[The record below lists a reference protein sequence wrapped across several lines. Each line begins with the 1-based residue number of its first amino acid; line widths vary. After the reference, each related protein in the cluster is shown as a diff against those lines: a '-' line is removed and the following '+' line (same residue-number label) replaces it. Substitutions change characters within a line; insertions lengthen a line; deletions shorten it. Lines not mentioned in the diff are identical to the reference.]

1 MFWQRMRAGS
11 GFWAVTEDEIGGD
24 LGAVTEGEIGGDLG
38 AVTED
43 EIGALRLG
51 FPTQPLLQPVSGFS
65 GFLALDS
72 TMSVIFYSPGCT
84 TETL

>member
-11 GFWAVTEDEIGGD
+11 GFWAVTEDATED
-24 LGAVTEGEIGGDLG
+24 ATEDVTEDE
-38 AVTED
+38 TED
-43 EIGALRLG
+43 EIGALRVG